1 MFLKC
6 LDITGFKSFADKTHI
21 DFADGITS
29 LLGPNGCGK
38 SNIVDSIK
46 WVLGEQSTKTLRAGK
61 MEDVIFNGTDKR
73 KPLSYAEVA
82 LTIDNSEKHLPTDL
96 TEVEIKRRVF
106 RSGESEYYINKN
118 RCLLKNIRE
127 LFFDTG
133 VGKSAY
139 SILEQGKIDQI
150 LSQRPEDRRYIFEEA
165 AGISRFK
172 AECNEAA
179 KKIERTNENITQAE
193 NLMKVEKRSYE
204 SLRTQAEKAKSYNEL
219 VKRQLAL
226 DVDIHYSKLKT
237 FLALKDM
244 RAERNKSL
252 SSQIA
257 ALRASLEDFKVN
269 IEEEQA
275 RMQAES
281 QKSHNL
287 QYAINRAEE
296 SINSRNEKIAYL
308 EGSYRDYINAKKDAE
323 ARAESIRASLERDR
337 SELSGMEAE
346 LDEKYQIYSESEK
359 QVKRASSMLSE
370 DQDRITALRAKCDGE
385 EREVREAESAI
396 EELSAELRDTVEQLA
411 QELDRALG
419 EEYSV
424 SRRDE
429 AERAF
434 LSMLERIREKIL
446 FQQKISSF
454 SEAGDDIAASLDE
467 LKNAFITYKKTI
479 PPLMD
484 SFLSPGG
491 LLTRKREIADKED
504 SLRASIE
511 RSRERIRTWKNDIA
525 ALEAEIES
533 LRETIKGMEI
543 RLATIKA
550 GMDSFRT
557 VKENLERSIEEKE
570 INLADSQSAVTIA
583 ENRITAVADQ
593 LRAADKEK
601 AELQGE
607 IVRLKDEL
615 KGLQDEISL
624 RYSALSAKEKEK
636 NDTIDSINHLSN
648 EVEKN
653 ELWINNTDELIA
665 NLYASFYNTYS
676 RNLREFSDRMEA
688 ELPEQV
694 LLENELVEVKKQ
706 LQALGPNINHMAVDE
721 FEGAKERYEFLQKQ
735 LDDMYKSRHDL
746 ETVLEEIQTRSREM
760 FLTTYKQIS
769 ENFQQMFRRLFGGGR
784 AEITLSDPENVL
796 SSGIDI
802 FAQPPGKKLI
812 SLTLLSGGERS
823 MTAVALL
830 FATYMVKPSPFCIL
844 DEIDA
849 ALDDKNIGF
858 FLSVLED
865 FSKDSQFIIITHNKH
880 TVMGSQSLLGV
891 TQMEAGVSTTVSYRL
906 ARIAGE
912 PVILNEDD
920 AEVDFDS
927 EGRRT

>member
-204 SLRTQAEKAKSYNEL
+204 SLRSQAEKAKSYNEL